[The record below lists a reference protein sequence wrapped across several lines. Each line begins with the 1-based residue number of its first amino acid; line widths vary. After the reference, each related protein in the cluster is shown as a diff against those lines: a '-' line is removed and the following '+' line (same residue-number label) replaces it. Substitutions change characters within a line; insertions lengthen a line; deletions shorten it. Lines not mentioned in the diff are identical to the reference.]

1 MSPKTT
7 YLSVIQ
13 QARHSLDWAPAP
25 VASAL
30 VLVLAAIFAVLVA
43 RVSTNVLLRV
53 PGTRGAYLRSFIKQL
68 RRPMRLFVVI
78 AFVVTALPVSGFGY
92 RTVDA
97 IGQAMLVLF
106 ILLVGYS
113 ASRAMSILAGTYLAN
128 LSLDSDDNL
137 TARKHTTQIRILKR
151 ATDILILLVTIS
163 AALMTFG
170 PVRQYGVSLFAS
182 AGAASLVVG
191 LAARPLLT
199 NLIAGVQI
207 AITQPIRI
215 EDAVIVEGEWGWI
228 EEITATYVVVR
239 LWDWRRMI
247 LPIAYFLEKPFQ
259 NWTHSSASLIGTVFL
274 YADYRMKVAALR
286 EKLEEFA
293 HASPLWDG
301 KVVNLQVSDATETTM
316 QIRMLVSARNAPQSW
331 DLRCEIREKIIDY
344 VQSTMPEM
352 LPRTRIDIP
361 RNVTPAAATT
371 SHAGPTTTSHAGPAM
386 QAGPPQASAAS
397 SALERSPDTL
407 STDGT
412 SGST

>member
-1 MSPKTT
+1 MSPRTT
-7 YLSVIQ
+7 YLSVIER
-13 QARHSLDWAPAP
+13 ARHALDWAPAP

-30 VLVLAAIFAVLVA
+30 VLLLAALFAVVVH
-43 RVSTNVLLRV
+43 RVGTNVLLRI
-53 PGTRGAYLRSFIKQL
+53 PGTRGGFRSFIKQL
-68 RRPMRLFVVI
+68 RQPLQLFVVI
-78 AFVVTALPVSGFGY
+78 AFVITALPVSGFGY

-97 IGQAMLVLF
+97 IGQAVLVLF
-106 ILLVGYS
+106 ILLVGFT
-113 ASRAMSILAGTYLAN
+113 ASRAMSMAANTYLGR
-128 LSLDSDDNL
+128 LSLDIDDNL
-137 TARKHTTQIRILKR
+137 TARKHSTQIRILKR
-151 ATDILILLVTIS
+151 ACDILILLVTIS

-170 PVRQYGVSLFAS
+170 PVREYGVSLFAS

-215 EDAVIVEGEWGWI
+215 EDAVIVEGEWGWV

-247 LPIAYFLEKPFQ
+247 LPISYFLEKPFQ

-274 YADYRMKVAALR
+274 YADYRAPVAELR

-293 HASPLWDG
+293 KASPLWDG
-301 KVVNLQVSDATETTM
+301 KVVNMQVSDTTETTM

-331 DLRCEIREKIIDY
+331 DLRCEIREKMIDH
-344 VQSTMPEM
+344 VQRTMPEM

-361 RNVTPAAATT
+361 RDPLAPRMPTGAA
-371 SHAGPTTTSHAGPAM
+371 
-386 QAGPPQASAAS
+386 QASAAS
-397 SALERSPDTL
+397 SAAFRSPVTL
-407 STDGT
+407 STEGT